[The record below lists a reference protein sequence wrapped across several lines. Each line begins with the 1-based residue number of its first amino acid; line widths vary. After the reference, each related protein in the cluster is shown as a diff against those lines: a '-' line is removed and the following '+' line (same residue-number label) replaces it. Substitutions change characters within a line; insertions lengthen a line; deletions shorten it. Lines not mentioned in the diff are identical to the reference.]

1 MNRVEGIISTIN
13 EMYEEGAITLATK
26 NELIK
31 ITNTD
36 VSVNESIDGYDFI
49 RNDTLINVNGMNVS
63 GINVDSHL
71 LRQGC
76 REIRMYFDSNLFSK
90 LNPDSKYGLIST
102 FSKKWIT
109 SIEMA
114 KLTKKIIPNHVN
126 ILLIHLSDMPLA
138 YITYPKAFSKKIPID
153 DLKYEILDD
162 RLKGGLFENKLKDIS
177 MKNRELYIK
186 KQEKR
191 GKNK

>member
-1 MNRVEGIISTIN
+1 MDRVEGIISTIN
-13 EMYEEGAITLATK
+13 EMYEEGSITLATK

-49 RNDTLINVNGMNVS
+49 KNDTLTNAI
-63 GINVDSHL
+63 GINVTDHL
-71 LRQGC
+71 LRQGY
-76 REIRMYFDSNLFSK
+76 REARMHFDSNLFSK
-90 LNPDSKYGLIST
+90 LNPDSKYGVIST

-114 KLTKKIIPNHVN
+114 KLTNKIIPNHVN
-126 ILLIHLSDMPLA
+126 ILLIHLSNMPLA

-162 RLKGGLFENKLKDIS
+162 RLKGGLFENKLKSIS